1 MNRRLE
7 MMISNYHQKKREQDS
22 LAHQIANFKGVTAV
36 DVIDSMYTPKVGG
49 ERVKSSNLSDKTA
62 QIALSYQEKMER
74 INREWY
80 EYLERK
86 LNCVVEE
93 IREFEAALE
102 SLPEPLAGVM
112 RDMIIQQHT
121 WDTLASDHHVCR
133 AMISK
138 YRKKAITLLSEIYD
152 QNDRRECEY
161 LLS

>member
-22 LAHQIANFKGVTAV
+22 LAHQIAHFKGVTAV

-112 RDMIIQQHT
+112 RDMIIQ
-121 WDTLASDHHVCR
+121 
-133 AMISK
+133 
-138 YRKKAITLLSEIYD
+138 
-152 QNDRRECEY
+152 
-161 LLS
+161 